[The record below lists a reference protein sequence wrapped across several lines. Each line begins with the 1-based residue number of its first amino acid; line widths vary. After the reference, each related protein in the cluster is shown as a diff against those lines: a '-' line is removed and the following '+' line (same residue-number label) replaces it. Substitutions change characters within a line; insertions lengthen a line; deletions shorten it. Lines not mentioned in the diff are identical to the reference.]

1 MSLRFLADQ
10 CVPMSVVRA
19 LREEG
24 HEVLV
29 LREHMPPDSADE
41 AVISMA
47 QQVDCILLSLDRDF
61 VDIVAFPPRR
71 YKGIIAL
78 QVKNRPG
85 AIPHILER
93 LRQYLSSHP
102 DMRHYAGKLL
112 VVDAHRVRVRE

>member
-1 MSLRFLADQ
+1 MSLRFLADH

-24 HEVLV
+24 HKVLV

-41 AVISMA
+41 AVILMA
-47 QQVDCILLSLDRDF
+47 QQLDCILLSLDRDF

-93 LRQYLSSHP
+93 LSALIRKFGDVS
-102 DMRHYAGKLL
+102 
-112 VVDAHRVRVRE
+112 